1 MELKMYINNN
11 LVDSLPVS
19 IKQAFNTRFLE
30 HIKHDLEKKHKNLI
44 EQKSKPLYF
53 IGHLPSIMEREKIN
67 Q

>member
-30 HIKHDLEKKHKNLI
+30 HIKHDLEEKHKNLI

-53 IGHLPSIMEREKIN
+53 IGHLPSIMERKKG
-67 Q
+67 